1 MAKLH
6 FRPYIPNQL
15 VLFPQ
20 RIDENI
26 ADNDPVRIIS
36 AIVDNLNLESFHK
49 LYKESGCCPYPP
61 KDSFSQ
67 EEVARTKEEKATL
80 RKVKK
85 LVKELEKHRDK
96 LNKYNQTLEQT

>member
-1 MAKLH
+1 M
-6 FRPYIPNQL
+6 
-15 VLFPQ
+15 LFPQ

-49 LYKESGCCPYPP
+49 LYKESGCCPYHP
-61 KDSFSQ
+61 KDSLSQ
-67 EEVARTKEEKATL
+67 KEVAQTKEEESTL

-85 LVKELEKHRDK
+85 QVKELEKYRDK
-96 LNKYNQTLEQT
+96 LNEYNQTLEQT

>member
-49 LYKESGCCPYPP
+49 LYKESGCYPYHP
-61 KDSFSQ
+61 KDSLSQ
-67 EEVARTKEEKATL
+67 EEVVRTKEEKATL

-85 LVKELEKHRDK
+85 QVKELEKHRDK
-96 LNKYNQTLEQT
+96 LNEYNQTLEQT